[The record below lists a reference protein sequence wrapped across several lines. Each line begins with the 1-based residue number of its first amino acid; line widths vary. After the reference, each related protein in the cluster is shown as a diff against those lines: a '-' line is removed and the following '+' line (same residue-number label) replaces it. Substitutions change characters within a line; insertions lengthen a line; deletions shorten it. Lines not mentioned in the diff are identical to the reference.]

1 MHLFLM
7 LLATTAFTSHQ
18 GQRIDVTVWTGE
30 HGNNPVDTATS
41 PTVRLD
47 TARTFELRVRSSH
60 SMNRTAIVS
69 CSDDGRCRT
78 VWPIDQFS
86 AMNAAKMLWFN
97 ADDLMPHPDCSSFTL
112 VFLRIPEKSD
122 PVEWINSQI
131 LTHTDSYLPRPFA
144 SRRYFGRQVRQFFK
158 FDVAGT
164 IKVSSLPID
173 RLAKSRLAARQAT
186 QLLVRAHI
194 QAQSTNFASCIKN
207 TTLACQEIL
216 GAYPIEMYPHSHPVV
231 PSFLVQAANMCILA
245 GDLDAGERINQ
256 QALDQLRLVFEFRPS
271 YEELLIRARHQRN
284 LARLYYHRG
293 DYRQTL
299 RACDR
304 CRSFLGEFPPDV
316 YSSRLRDTTGLIFM
330 LQLSALTQA
339 NFDADYTALWA
350 AVYEHAQ
357 DDMLDPRLRERLT
370 IRTLDRWG
378 YWLYSRGEFSKALE
392 KAQHAKLVLGRSTKQ
407 TREEL
412 ALSLSCSILAAKSD
426 RRLGK
431 YRESVQMLDAAIIEA
446 HRLQTPDAYLLLSMY
461 TEIAHVAIEMSNP
474 AILKPHLLGAGLSL
488 RSIRP
493 IGEQQCSDVIY
504 ASVAIADAAA
514 YLQLDFDGPSTIRRA
529 IEVAADPIL
538 QSAPDLVAM
547 AYFHLALIE
556 FREGRTAQAEAAT
569 VMLTRTTK
577 SPFLSKRAIVRSL
590 TQAISDTSKG
600 LAIIRDCI
608 NHPKFKSED
617 THERLLVF
625 RTGRKLAAI
634 CQSDQEAVDY
644 GQQAYDLYME
654 HLKDLASETNSAE
667 FHRKRQAARIILN
680 DLLADGIV
688 ARTNPATLA
697 KAVRRFYQT
706 DFAVRVAGEDQHQQ
720 LMLRRA
726 DLELVWQTTLL
737 QSVLPNIGVKQTQET
752 LKEIAQLERGTLFI
766 PSVPPGDLATPDRPA
781 WLLHRMPH
789 GDLDWLLLFHPTAD
803 GGTRLAVIDAG
814 PFMEKLQSWRRKTID
829 HQDADEDLQ
838 WLSRQLQS
846 VFPQLPTKISITGDP
861 LVYEIPWA
869 ALWVDERRLIERAA
883 IEVAERPQAGDPT
896 IELTRSSLACLIGD
910 VHFPDNATLMRL
922 PFSGKEVTQ
931 VARYF
936 DKPQLGLKRV
946 PNRSWVLE
954 QLTTADIAHFAT
966 HGIGRSTVRNLGQ
979 GDSPLLAKAPFL
991 GSGLL
996 IASESSQQAD
1006 LLTAATVSQL
1016 HLPQLKLVVLSA
1028 CESAV
1033 GAGDE
1038 PGFALPRAFHLA
1050 GAQTVVS
1057 TQWPV
1062 DDQAT
1067 SVLMKLFYANLLDEK
1082 MQPAEAVRQA
1092 QLTVYH
1098 HPQQLS
1104 RLAQMRGPDFS
1115 KAAQKLR
1122 RVKTTDGNEPR
1133 ASPRLWAGFLVSRR
1147 R

>member
-1 MHLFLM
+1 LKFGAAKAFLQQDLPLTAIEMTRACRNDMRKIPQGLFANQVARFTNASLIIEAQALLRLPYSTELRADWVRIIATVNQDKSINTTTKNR
-7 LLATTAFTSHQ
+7 LLARTYLMHGRAMYDASQFTEAL
-18 GQRIDVTVWTGE
+18 GKY
-30 HGNNPVDTATS
+30 
-41 PTVRLD
+41 LM
-47 TARTFELRVRSSH
+47 ARELALELTDNQLENEILLAKAS
-60 SMNRTAIVS
+60 
-69 CSDDGRCRT
+69 G
-78 VWPIDQFS
+78 FS
-86 AMNAAKMLWFN
+86 AQARSQLGEYTAAVRDIRSAM
-97 ADDLMPHPDCSSFTL
+97 H
-112 VFLRIPEKSD
+112 RIE
-122 PVEWINSQI
+122 
-131 LTHTDSYLPRPFA
+131 
-144 SRRYFGRQVRQFFK
+144 
-158 FDVAGT
+158 
-164 IKVSSLPID
+164 
-173 RLAKSRLAARQAT
+173 RL
-186 QLLVRAHI
+186 QLLDGTPTLTFLPQIH
-194 QAQSTNFASCIKN
+194 
-207 TTLACQEIL
+207 TTLARCATSISNPSLLSEFLPHIEKQLASSFPQTNSQCFQYLYTSLCIASAADSLDVPVHVPSLIRRAVERTHSRL
-216 GAYPIEMYPHSHPVV
+216 GEYSPEMLAIAQLLLASAELRGGRIDAAEFVLAELAATNSVTTPEFVVKSLVIRSEVAARRGNIPKAIHLARKCVELPSHPSVSKMDQV
-231 PSFLVQAANMCILA
+231 LA
-245 GDLDAGERINQ
+245 
-256 QALDQLRLVFEFRPS
+256 LRLV
-271 YEELLIRARHQRN
+271 Q
-284 LARLYYHRG
+284 
-293 DYRQTL
+293 
-299 RACDR
+299 
-304 CRSFLGEFPPDV
+304 
-316 YSSRLRDTTGLIFM
+316 
-330 LQLSALTQA
+330 
-339 NFDADYTALWA
+339 
-350 AVYEHAQ
+350 
-357 DDMLDPRLRERLT
+357 
-370 IRTLDRWG
+370 
-378 YWLYSRGEFSKALE
+378 
-392 KAQHAKLVLGRSTKQ
+392 
-407 TREEL
+407 
-412 ALSLSCSILAAKSD
+412 
-426 RRLGK
+426 
-431 YRESVQMLDAAIIEA
+431 
-446 HRLQTPDAYLLLSMY
+446 LLS
-461 TEIAHVAIEMSNP
+461 
-474 AILKPHLLGAGLSL
+474 
-488 RSIRP
+488 
-493 IGEQQCSDVIY
+493 
-504 ASVAIADAAA
+504 
-514 YLQLDFDGPSTIRRA
+514 STI
-529 IEVAADPIL
+529 
-538 QSAPDLVAM
+538 
-547 AYFHLALIE
+547 
-556 FREGRTAQAEAAT
+556 
-569 VMLTRTTK
+569 
-577 SPFLSKRAIVRSL
+577 
-590 TQAISDTSKG
+590 
-600 LAIIRDCI
+600 
-608 NHPKFKSED
+608 SEN
-617 THERLLVF
+617 
-625 RTGRKLAAI
+625 
-634 CQSDQEAVDY
+634 QEAVDY

-697 KAVRRFYQT
+697 RAVRRFYQT

-726 DLELVWQTTLL
+726 DLELIWQTTLL

-766 PSVPPGDLATPDRPA
+766 PSVPPGDLTTPDRPA

-846 VFPQLPTKISITGDP
+846 VFAQLPTKISITGDP

-896 IELTRSSLACLIGD
+896 IELTRSSSACLIGD

-922 PFSGKEVTQ
+922 PFSGEEVTQ

-954 QLTTADIAHFAT
+954 QLAKADIAHFAT

-1122 RVKTTDGNEPR
+1122 RVKTTDGNEPH